1 LFDIWPAQ
9 PRFNQETTMTTL
21 PQRILLA
28 TDLSAR
34 CDRALA
40 RAALLARAWSSEL
53 TVAHVVHAAE
63 VAQHDRLSCG
73 APSWRRPE
81 SWAQT
86 LERSLRADLAA
97 EGVAATPRVVL
108 GSAADA
114 VLQAATDGGAGLVV
128 LGIARDAR
136 MDRIQLGSTVDTLVR
151 RSRVPV
157 LNVRCRARDAYRHVV
172 VATDF
177 SDPAMR
183 ALQLAAQWFEGS
195 RLTLFHAYTPPGSA
209 LTSGA
214 APNEWWRTAVTQ
226 QCTSHLAAAA
236 LPAPVEAALHRVLEQ
251 GTPETLLSDY
261 VASADVDLVV
271 LGSHGRSGL
280 ARALLGSTAE
290 NLLHALDCDTLV
302 VRGA

>member
-1 LFDIWPAQ
+1 
-9 PRFNQETTMTTL
+9 MTEPTL
-21 PQRILLA
+21 PQRIFMA
-28 TDLSAR
+28 SDLSAR
-34 CDRALA
+34 SDRALA
-40 RAALLARAWSSEL
+40 RAALLARAWQSQL
-53 TVAHVVHAAE
+53 TVAHVVHAAD
-63 VAQHDRLSCG
+63 VAAHDRLTSG

-86 LERSLRADLAA
+86 LERALRADLAG
-97 EGVAATPRVVL
+97 ECIAATSTVVI
-108 GSAADA
+108 GSPTEA
-114 VLQAATDGGAGLVV
+114 VLQAATDDGAGLVV
-128 LGIARDAR
+128 LGIAKDAR

-157 LNVRCRARDAYRHVV
+157 LNVRRRARDAYRHVV

-177 SDPAMR
+177 SDPAMH
-183 ALQLAAQWFEGS
+183 ALRLAAHWFEGS
-195 RLTLFHAYTPPGSA
+195 RMTLFHAYTPPGSA
-209 LTSGA
+209 LTTGPA
-214 APNEWWRTAVTQ
+214 ANESWRTAVTQ
-226 QCTSHLAAAA
+226 QCASHLAAAA
-236 LPAPVEAALHRVLEQ
+236 LPAPAEAALQRVLEQ

-271 LGSHGRSGL
+271 LGSQGRSGL